1 MLLPGGARPLTIAPG
16 LTITAMQITAIEKQR
31 RRRRANVYLDGCYAF
46 SLSLELVAQ
55 AGLHEGDTL
64 SPQQV
69 DSLRQADV
77 RHQAHQAALRLL
89 AYRPRS
95 EAEIRQRLAR
105 RGLPPQVVRETIA
118 RLREQGLLSDTAFAR
133 FWVEV
138 RDQSSPRGH
147 RLLWQELSAK
157 GIEPEI
163 VRQAIAAVAEE
174 DAALRAAQ
182 KKARHL
188 QGQDYPVF
196 RRRLGDFLLRRG
208 FPYPTVRTTVEKLWR
223 EGQQASERP

>member
-1 MLLPGGARPLTIAPG
+1 
-16 LTITAMQITAIEKQR
+16 MQITAIEKQR
-31 RRRRANVYLDGCYAF
+31 RRRRANVYLDGRFTF
-46 SLSLELVAQ
+46 SLSFGLLTE
-55 AGLHEGDTL
+55 AGLHEGDALT
-64 SPQQV
+64 PQQV

-77 RHQAHQAALRLL
+77 RHQAHEAALRLL

-105 RGLPPQVVRETIA
+105 RGLPPQVVQETIA
-118 RLREQGLLSDTAFAR
+118 RLRDQGLLSDAVFAR
-133 FWVEV
+133 FWVET
-138 RDQSSPRGH
+138 RDQSSPRGR

-157 GIEPEI
+157 GIERETI
-163 VRQAIAAVAEE
+163 RQAIAPVAEE

-182 KKARHL
+182 KKVRHL

-208 FPYPTVRTTVEKLWR
+208 FPYPTVRTIVERLWLER
-223 EGQQASERP
+223 QQDSEHP

>member
-1 MLLPGGARPLTIAPG
+1 
-16 LTITAMQITAIEKQR
+16 MQITAIEKQR
-31 RRRRANVYLDGCYAF
+31 RRQRANVYLDDRYAF
-46 SLSLELVAQ
+46 SLSLQVLAQ
-55 AGLHEGDTL
+55 AGLHEGDAL

-77 RHQAHQAALRLL
+77 RHQAHQATLRLL

-105 RGLPPQVVRETIA
+105 RGLQSQVIQETID
-118 RLREQGLLSDTAFAR
+118 RLREQGLLNDAAFAR

-157 GIEPEI
+157 GIEREI
-163 VRQAIAAVAEE
+163 ARQAIATVTEE

-208 FPYPTVRTTVEKLWR
+208 FPYPTVHATVERLWR
-223 EGQQASERP
+223 EGQQGSERP

>member
-1 MLLPGGARPLTIAPG
+1 
-16 LTITAMQITAIEKQR
+16 MQITAIEKQR
-31 RRRRANVYLDGCYAF
+31 RRRRANVYLDGRF
-46 SLSLELVAQ
+46 TLSLSLGLLTE
-55 AGLHEGDTL
+55 AGLHEGDALT
-64 SPQQV
+64 PQQV

-77 RHQAHQAALRLL
+77 RHQAHEAALRLL

-105 RGLPPQVVRETIA
+105 RGLPPQVVQETIA
-118 RLREQGLLSDTAFAR
+118 RLRDQGLLSDAAFAR
-133 FWVEV
+133 FWVET
-138 RDQSSPRGH
+138 RDQSSSRGR

-157 GIEPEI
+157 GIEREI
-163 VRQAIAAVAEE
+163 ARQAIAPVAEE

-208 FPYPTVRTTVEKLWR
+208 FPYPTVRTIVERLWLER
-223 EGQQASERP
+223 QQDSEHP

>member
-1 MLLPGGARPLTIAPG
+1 
-16 LTITAMQITAIEKQR
+16 MQITAIEKQR
-31 RRRRANVYLDGCYAF
+31 HRQRANVYIDGRYAF

-55 AGLHEGDTL
+55 AALHEGDTL

-77 RHQAHQAALRLL
+77 KHQAHAAAIRLL

-95 EAEIRQRLAR
+95 EKEIRQRLFR
-105 RGLPPQVVRETIA
+105 RGLPPQVVQETIA
-118 RLREQGLLSDTAFAR
+118 RLREQGLLSDDAFAR
-133 FWVEV
+133 FWVET
-138 RDQSSPRGH
+138 RDQNSPRGR

-157 GIEPEI
+157 GIEREI
-163 VRQAIAAVAEE
+163 ARQAIDAVAEE

-182 KKARHL
+182 NKARQL
-188 QGQDYPVF
+188 QGQEYAVF

-208 FPYPTVRTTVEKLWR
+208 FPYPTVRTTIEKLWR
-223 EGQQASERP
+223 EGQESSERP

>member
-1 MLLPGGARPLTIAPG
+1 
-16 LTITAMQITAIEKQR
+16 MQITAIEKQR
-31 RRRRANVYLDGCYAF
+31 RRRRANVYLDGRFTF
-46 SLSLELVAQ
+46 SLSLGLLTE
-55 AGLHEGDTL
+55 AGLHEGDALT
-64 SPQQV
+64 PQQV

-77 RHQAHQAALRLL
+77 RHQAHEAALRLL

-105 RGLPPQVVRETIA
+105 RGLPPQVVQETIA
-118 RLREQGLLSDTAFAR
+118 RLRDQGLLSDAAFAR
-133 FWVEV
+133 FWVET
-138 RDQSSPRGH
+138 RDQSSPRGR
-147 RLLWQELSAK
+147 RLLWQELAAK
-157 GIEPEI
+157 GIERETI
-163 VRQAIAAVAEE
+163 RQAIAPVAEE

-208 FPYPTVRTTVEKLWR
+208 FPYPTVRTIVERLWLER
-223 EGQQASERP
+223 QQDSEHS

>member
-1 MLLPGGARPLTIAPG
+1 
-16 LTITAMQITAIEKQR
+16 MQITAIEKQR
-31 RRRRANVYLDGCYAF
+31 RRQRANIYLDGRYAF

-55 AGLHEGDTL
+55 AGLHEGDAL

-69 DSLRQADV
+69 DPLRQADL
-77 RHQAHQAALRLL
+77 RHQAQQAALRLL

-95 EAEIRQRLAR
+95 EAEMRQRLAR
-105 RGLPPQVVRETIA
+105 RGLPEEVVQETIA
-118 RLREQGLLSDTAFAR
+118 HLREQGLLSDAAFAR
-133 FWVEV
+133 FWVEA
-138 RDQSSPRGH
+138 RDQNSPRGR

-157 GIEPEI
+157 GIEREI
-163 VRQAIAAVAEE
+163 ARQAIAVVTEE

-188 QGQDYPVF
+188 QGQDYPIF

-208 FPYPTVRTTVEKLWR
+208 FPYPTVRTTVERLWR
-223 EGQQASERP
+223 EGQQGSERP

>member
-1 MLLPGGARPLTIAPG
+1 
-16 LTITAMQITAIEKQR
+16 MQITAIEKQR
-31 RRRRANVYLDGCYAF
+31 RRRRANVYLDGRFTF
-46 SLSLELVAQ
+46 SLSLGLLTE
-55 AGLHEGDTL
+55 AGLHEGDALT
-64 SPQQV
+64 PQQV

-77 RHQAHQAALRLL
+77 RHQAHEAALRLL
-89 AYRPRS
+89 TYRPRS

-105 RGLPPQVVRETIA
+105 RGLPPQVVQETIA
-118 RLREQGLLSDTAFAR
+118 RLRDQGLLSDTAFAR
-133 FWVEV
+133 FWVET
-138 RDQSSPRGH
+138 RDQSSPRGR

-157 GIEPEI
+157 GIEQETI
-163 VRQAIAAVAEE
+163 RQAIAPVAEE

-208 FPYPTVRTTVEKLWR
+208 FPYPTVRTIVERLWLER
-223 EGQQASERP
+223 QQDSEHP

>member
-1 MLLPGGARPLTIAPG
+1 
-16 LTITAMQITAIEKQR
+16 MQITAIEKQR
-31 RRRRANVYLDGCYAF
+31 RRQRANVYLDGRYAL

-55 AGLHEGDTL
+55 AGLHEGDAL

-77 RHQAHQAALRLL
+77 RHQAQGAALRLL

-95 EAEIRQRLAR
+95 EVEMRQRLAR
-105 RGLPPQVVRETIA
+105 RGLPEEVVQETIA
-118 RLREQGLLSDTAFAR
+118 RLREQGLLSDAAFAR
-133 FWVEV
+133 FWVET
-138 RDQSSPRGH
+138 RDQNSPRGC
-147 RLLWQELSAK
+147 RLLWRELSAK
-157 GIEPEI
+157 GIEREI
-163 VRQAIAAVAEE
+163 ARQAIAAVAEE

-188 QGQDYPVF
+188 QGQDYPLF

-208 FPYPTVRTTVEKLWR
+208 FPYPTVRTTVERLWR
-223 EGQQASERP
+223 EGQQDSENPR

>member
-1 MLLPGGARPLTIAPG
+1 
-16 LTITAMQITAIEKQR
+16 MQITAIEKQR
-31 RRRRANVYLDGCYAF
+31 RRRRANVYLDGRYAF
-46 SLSLELVAQ
+46 SLSLEVVAH

-64 SPQQV
+64 SDQQV
-69 DSLRQADV
+69 DSLRQADAS
-77 RHQAHQAALRLL
+77 HQAHQAALRLL

-105 RGLPPQVVRETIA
+105 RGLPPQVVQETIA
-118 RLREQGLLSDTAFAR
+118 HLSDQGLLSDAAFAR
-133 FWVEV
+133 FWVET
-138 RDQSSPRGH
+138 RDQSSPRGR

-157 GIEPEI
+157 GIERE
-163 VRQAIAAVAEE
+163 VARQAIAPVAEE

-208 FPYPTVRTTVEKLWR
+208 FPYPTVHTIVERLWR
-223 EGQQASERP
+223 ERQQDSELS

>member
-1 MLLPGGARPLTIAPG
+1 
-16 LTITAMQITAIEKQR
+16 MQITAIEKQR
-31 RRRRANVYLDGCYAF
+31 RRRRANVYLDGRFAL
-46 SLSLELVAQ
+46 SLSLGLLAE
-55 AGLHEGDTL
+55 AGLREGDALT
-64 SPQQV
+64 PQQV

-77 RHQAHQAALRLL
+77 RHQAHEAALRLL

-105 RGLPPQVVRETIA
+105 RGLPPQVIQKTIA
-118 RLREQGLLSDTAFAR
+118 SLHEQGLLSDVAFAR
-133 FWVEV
+133 FWVET
-138 RDQSSPRGH
+138 REQSSPRGR

-157 GIEPEI
+157 GIERE
-163 VRQAIAAVAEE
+163 VARQAIAPVAEE

-208 FPYPTVRTTVEKLWR
+208 FPYPTVRTIVERLWHER
-223 EGQQASERP
+223 QQDSERS

>member
-1 MLLPGGARPLTIAPG
+1 
-16 LTITAMQITAIEKQR
+16 MQITAIEKQR
-31 RRRRANVYLDGCYAF
+31 RRRRANVYLDGRFTF
-46 SLSLELVAQ
+46 SLSLGLLTE
-55 AGLHEGDTL
+55 AGLHEGDALT
-64 SPQQV
+64 PQQV

-77 RHQAHQAALRLL
+77 RHQAHEAALRLL

-105 RGLPPQVVRETIA
+105 RGLPPQVVQETIA
-118 RLREQGLLSDTAFAR
+118 RLRDQGLLSDAAFAR
-133 FWVEV
+133 FWVET
-138 RDQSSPRGH
+138 RDQTSPRGR

-157 GIEPEI
+157 GIERETI
-163 VRQAIAAVAEE
+163 RQAIAPVAEE

-188 QGQDYPVF
+188 QGQDYSVF

-208 FPYPTVRTTVEKLWR
+208 FPYPTVRTIVERLWLER
-223 EGQQASERP
+223 QQDSEHP

>member
-1 MLLPGGARPLTIAPG
+1 MR
-16 LTITAMQITAIEKQR
+16 ITAIEKQR
-31 RRRRANVYLDGCYAF
+31 RRQRANVYLDGRYAF
-46 SLSLELVAQ
+46 SLSLGLLAET
-55 AGLHEGDTL
+55 GLHEGDAL

-77 RHQAHQAALRLL
+77 RHQAHEAALRLL

-95 EAEIRQRLAR
+95 EAEMRQRLTR
-105 RGLPPQVVRETIA
+105 RGLPPQVVQETIA
-118 RLREQGLLSDTAFAR
+118 RLSEQGLLSDAAFAR
-133 FWVEV
+133 FWVDV

-157 GIEPEI
+157 GVEREI
-163 VRQAIAAVAEE
+163 ARQAIATVAEE

-182 KKARHL
+182 KKARQL
-188 QGQDYPVF
+188 QGQDYPTF

-208 FPYPTVRTTVEKLWR
+208 FPYSIVHTTVEKLWR
-223 EGQQASERP
+223 EGQQGSERP

>member
-1 MLLPGGARPLTIAPG
+1 
-16 LTITAMQITAIEKQR
+16 MQITAIEKQR
-31 RRRRANVYLDGCYAF
+31 RRRRANVYLDGRFTF
-46 SLSLELVAQ
+46 SLSLGLLTE
-55 AGLHEGDTL
+55 AGLHEGDALT
-64 SPQQV
+64 PQQV

-77 RHQAHQAALRLL
+77 RHQAHEAALRLL

-105 RGLPPQVVRETIA
+105 RGLPPQVVQETIA
-118 RLREQGLLSDTAFAR
+118 RLRDQGLLSDAAFAR
-133 FWVEV
+133 FWVET
-138 RDQSSPRGH
+138 RDQSSPRGR

-157 GIEPEI
+157 GIERETI
-163 VRQAIAAVAEE
+163 RQAIAPVAEE

-208 FPYPTVRTTVEKLWR
+208 FPYPTVRTIVERLWLER
-223 EGQQASERP
+223 QQDSEHP

>member
-1 MLLPGGARPLTIAPG
+1 
-16 LTITAMQITAIEKQR
+16 MQITAIEKQR
-31 RRRRANVYLDGCYAF
+31 RRPRANVYLDGRFAF
-46 SLSLELVAQ
+46 SLSL
-55 AGLHEGDTL
+55 GLLTETGLQEGDTL
-64 SPQQV
+64 SLQQV

-105 RGLPPQVVRETIA
+105 RGLPPQVIQETIA

-133 FWVEV
+133 FWVDV

-157 GIEPEI
+157 GIEREI
-163 VRQAIAAVAEE
+163 AREAIAAVAEE

-188 QGQDYPVF
+188 QGQDYPAF

-208 FPYPTVRTTVEKLWR
+208 FPYSIVRTTVEKLWR
-223 EGQQASERP
+223 EEQQGSERA

>member
-1 MLLPGGARPLTIAPG
+1 
-16 LTITAMQITAIEKQR
+16 MQITAIEKQR
-31 RRRRANVYLDGCYAF
+31 RRRRADVYLDGHLAF
-46 SLSLELVAQ
+46 SLSLGLLTE

-69 DSLRQADV
+69 DSLRQADI
-77 RHQAHQAALRLL
+77 RHQAHEAALRLL

-105 RGLPPQVVRETIA
+105 RGLPPPVIQETIA
-118 RLREQGLLSDTAFAR
+118 RLRDQGLLSDAAFAR
-133 FWVEV
+133 FWVET
-138 RDQSSPRGH
+138 RDQTSPRGR

-157 GIEPEI
+157 GIERE
-163 VRQAIAAVAEE
+163 VARQAIAPVAEE

-188 QGQDYPVF
+188 QGQDYAVF

-208 FPYPTVRTTVEKLWR
+208 FTYPTVHTIVERLWR
-223 EGQQASERP
+223 EQQQDSERS

>member
-1 MLLPGGARPLTIAPG
+1 
-16 LTITAMQITAIEKQR
+16 MQITAIEKQR
-31 RRRRANVYLDGCYAF
+31 RQRRADVYLDGHLAF
-46 SLSLELVAQ
+46 SLSLGLLTE

-69 DSLRQADV
+69 DSLRQADI
-77 RHQAHQAALRLL
+77 RHQAHEAALRLL

-105 RGLPPQVVRETIA
+105 RGLPPPVIQETIA
-118 RLREQGLLSDTAFAR
+118 RLRDQGLLSDAAFAR
-133 FWVEV
+133 FWVET
-138 RDQSSPRGH
+138 RDQTSPRGR

-157 GIEPEI
+157 GIERE
-163 VRQAIAAVAEE
+163 VARQAIAPVAEE

-182 KKARHL
+182 KKTRHL
-188 QGQDYPVF
+188 QGQDYAVF

-208 FPYPTVRTTVEKLWR
+208 FTYPTVHTIVERLWR
-223 EGQQASERP
+223 EQQQDSERS

>member
-1 MLLPGGARPLTIAPG
+1 
-16 LTITAMQITAIEKQR
+16 MQITAIEKQR
-31 RRRRANVYLDGCYAF
+31 RRRRANVYLDGRFTF
-46 SLSLELVAQ
+46 SLSLGLLTE
-55 AGLHEGDTL
+55 AGLHEGDALT
-64 SPQQV
+64 PQQV

-77 RHQAHQAALRLL
+77 RHQAHEAALRLL

-105 RGLPPQVVRETIA
+105 RGLPPQVVQETIA
-118 RLREQGLLSDTAFAR
+118 RLRDQGLLSDAAFAR
-133 FWVEV
+133 FWVET
-138 RDQSSPRGH
+138 RDQTSPRGR
-147 RLLWQELSAK
+147 RLLWQELAAK
-157 GIEPEI
+157 GIEREI
-163 VRQAIAAVAEE
+163 VRQAIAPVAEE

-208 FPYPTVRTTVEKLWR
+208 FPYPTVRTIVERLWLER
-223 EGQQASERP
+223 QQDSEHP

>member
-1 MLLPGGARPLTIAPG
+1 
-16 LTITAMQITAIEKQR
+16 MQITAIEKQR
-31 RRRRANVYLDGCYAF
+31 RRQRANIYLDGRYAF

-55 AGLHEGDTL
+55 AGLHEGDAL

-69 DSLRQADV
+69 DPLRQADL
-77 RHQAHQAALRLL
+77 RHQAQQAALRLL

-95 EAEIRQRLAR
+95 EAEMRQRLAR
-105 RGLPPQVVRETIA
+105 RGLPDEVVQETIA
-118 RLREQGLLSDTAFAR
+118 HLREQGLLSDAAFAR
-133 FWVEV
+133 FWVEA
-138 RDQSSPRGH
+138 RDQNSPRGR

-157 GIEPEI
+157 GIEREI
-163 VRQAIAAVAEE
+163 ARQAIAVVTEE

-188 QGQDYPVF
+188 QGQDYPIF

-208 FPYPTVRTTVEKLWR
+208 FPYPTVRTTVERLWR
-223 EGQQASERP
+223 EGQQGSERP